1 MSAATW
7 NLLADQGKTWRRR
20 VRYGS
25 SVAGVFTPFDNT
37 GWSARMQLRRTI
49 GSTTPALSISTA
61 TGEIVLT
68 GADGG
73 IEWEVD
79 AVTAEDLSGK
89 YYLDLELIEPA
100 VPDPIVYGVFRGTV
114 NFRPEVTR

>member
-20 VRYGS
+20 IRYGHQ
-25 SVAGVFTPFDNT
+25 VGGTFVPMDNS

-49 GSTTPALSISTA
+49 GSATPALSLSTA

-68 GADGG
+68 GVDGG
-73 IEWEVD
+73 IEWKVD
-79 AVTAEDLSGK
+79 AVTAEDLSGT
-89 YYLDLELIEPA
+89 YYLDLELIEPML
-100 VPDPIVYGVFRGTV
+100 PDDVVYGVFRGTV